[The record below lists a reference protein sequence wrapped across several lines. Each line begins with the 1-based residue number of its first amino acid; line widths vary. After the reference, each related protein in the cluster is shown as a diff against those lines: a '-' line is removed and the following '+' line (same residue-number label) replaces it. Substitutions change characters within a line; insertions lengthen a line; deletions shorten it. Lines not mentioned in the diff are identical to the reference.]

1 MKTPTGDGGEVPAGD
16 DFGGEDD
23 DSRPVAGDG
32 EEEDE
37 MLLREEEPAMEEVE
51 PAASDPATEGS
62 SHGSPSP
69 VEVEGTSGTRN
80 GEEKGGEQPDLE
92 LRSRAVN
99 NGGNG
104 PSSSSP
110 RDFNLD
116 EFLTLAHK
124 VLDHGDSRA
133 MEALNDLKRRWEAR
147 FGIEKPRLLAESL
160 DEHPFARELKQVCR
174 RRTTQVTTSLGTGMA
189 ATFQRRPAVRGRIIT
204 PPPLP
209 PAVLH
214 SNNPN
219 HLSAAALSI
228 TNQTSPED
236 LHSSDANLPPPAA
249 VHSSIANLPL
259 PSPAALHN
267 SNENQLSPATAG
279 SPTKNDVFADMDATV
294 DNVGADVAG
303 KVSDMEACLEHNAD
317 ISPSRADII
326 AAARADIISDV
337 RADII
342 ASARADIIAAAR
354 ADIIAASRADIIAA
368 SRADIIAATRA
379 DIIADTRK
387 ARADIST
394 DTCKNRADV
403 SNSVERNQAMHDAPL
418 PTGLYVGNIPLHAY
432 PDTIIDDKIAH
443 AFNHSTR
450 KTLSFIAPTMQNGEV
465 VVRPSLDA
473 VRNGSKRWKSTAV
486 GYFLGKRPYY
496 HHLKEFAHSVWPAL
510 REVTATTNGFFF
522 FQFKTVFDMEEII
535 EGGPWLFQGQPIVL
549 QKWEPGMA
557 MRKLKHTQVPVWIK
571 LRHLPME
578 FWTTEGLSTVASGVG
593 KPLYPDAI
601 TRACTRLDFARVCVM
616 IDATQKLHK
625 HIIVMAPDEEG
636 GETPCKVDIE
646 YEWLPPKCTA
656 CMSLGHSNKDCALN
670 KTRKPTKPTVNVYG
684 TKVNVAQPQLPTKGR
699 ETMKPVVEDIPKAD
713 AGDRHVD
720 QNHSKQE
727 ERGKAIVIYN
737 AFDALHLIDDAS
749 EHSGGPNTS
758 SPMVDDPYH
767 QLALKDLVS
776 EYRLHF
782 LGILETRV
790 RLNNVMHIQSFLLP
804 HWKWFVDYSSVGN
817 RIWIAWDE
825 NIVDVHILDSA
836 DQFIHCR
843 VTNMADNESVIITVV
858 YGASEVIDRQNLWT
872 ALETLSQQCSDIPWM
887 VGGDFNAVRDLNEV
901 CGISGDIRMATEEF
915 NAGILE
921 AGLIPLPMQGEWF
934 TWHNCSTSMRSLWK
948 RLDRILINDRWLA
961 RFPSAYYHSLT
972 PRTSDHSPLV
982 LHGDIQQHNGGMFR
996 FDNYLAHSPEFI
1008 HNVQN
1013 IWHHEIVGIPMYAVT
1028 RKLKA
1033 LKPVFRLQRRNKG
1046 DLTMNVQL
1054 AKGFLDEAQQLVSS
1068 DRQNELYLLL
1078 EHCCRVVYA
1087 KAAKLEQIM
1096 LQQRAKMQWMKDGD
1110 QCSRVFFRKIA
1121 QRRVRRRILQIN
1133 DENGFTHTDLGEIA
1147 HEFVSYYQNLLGGT
1161 RRRLSVDIRYLRPW
1175 ARHCITDEEANQ
1187 LLLPPSAD
1195 DVKQA
1200 VFDIADD
1207 KAPGPDGYSSRFF
1220 QGGLAC
1226 GWGRSYE
1233 GGTRLL
1239 LYRKTSEA
1247 GQLHDLGPDPKAFI
1261 PGRSIGDNIMLAQ
1274 ELFSRYNQMRLPP
1287 RCALKVDI
1295 RKAYDTV
1302 EWDFLLAVLQLFGFP
1317 PTFTRWIEECVSTT
1331 SFSIGLN
1338 GKPHGFFA
1346 GARGLR
1352 QGDPLSPYLFVL
1364 VMEALH
1370 LGFLQRIEQDIQ
1382 FTYHWKCESSKVFQ
1396 MGFADD
1402 LLLLCKADLDSIRV
1416 FKEGLDWLTISD
1428 CQPLISK
1435 IDARINGWE
1444 GISLSYAG
1452 RVQIIKSVLS
1462 ALSLYWAS
1470 AFILPKK
1477 VISEIE
1483 KRLRTFLWKGTTSSG
1498 YAKVAWKDVC
1508 RPMDEGGLGFKDIS
1522 TLNRALMSKKLCDVI
1537 QCDRT
1542 SIWVQWLYQDRLRE
1556 RSIWT
1561 IREHG
1566 GSWGWRKILRLRPF
1580 LRAIVDYQIG
1590 NGDRFFVWQ
1599 DPWHHLGPLIER
1611 FPQGPRH
1618 LRLEESAKLSLV
1630 ISAGEW
1636 QWPTIT
1642 DFECLEITHNL
1653 PPIFG
1658 GEDRVVWRCDEGQPT
1673 TQALYRLFTHPEPK
1687 VGWFSL
1693 LLGSLKIP
1701 RHSFILWLAILG
1713 KLPTTDK
1720 SWLSHLGVCIL
1731 CDEGATESHPHLFF
1745 QCRFSRQCLYE
1756 IRRRIRFHWPNRDW
1770 ATDIEWATRKWRGEH
1785 IINRAYRT
1793 LLAACVYHIWK
1804 ERNLRRFDHTERTP
1818 ATLSILI
1825 INDVKQRILSVD
1837 LASSVSTRALYRLW
1851 RIPWVEGET
1860 S

>member
-1 MKTPTGDGGEVPAGD
+1 MN
-16 DFGGEDD
+16 
-23 DSRPVAGDG
+23 RPKSQSSSSSLPAGDG
-32 EEEDE
+32 ETAGEAPTECDGDGTVPGRRKKNTKGRRENPAARVEDE
-37 MLLREEEPAMEEVE
+37 K
-51 PAASDPATEGS
+51 
-62 SHGSPSP
+62 
-69 VEVEGTSGTRN
+69 SG
-80 GEEKGGEQPDLE
+80 
-92 LRSRAVN
+92 
-99 NGGNG
+99 
-104 PSSSSP
+104 
-110 RDFNLD
+110 
-116 EFLTLAHK
+116 
-124 VLDHGDSRA
+124 
-133 MEALNDLKRRWEAR
+133 
-147 FGIEKPRLLAESL
+147 
-160 DEHPFARELKQVCR
+160 
-174 RRTTQVTTSLGTGMA
+174 
-189 ATFQRRPAVRGRIIT
+189 
-204 PPPLP
+204 PLP
-209 PAVLH
+209 PAETAVFPPTEGRLCVPLGLDERSTVKGGSLGAETAISDPTIGGDASLKGGH
-214 SNNPN
+214 GGSSSSSFNLNEFLN
-219 HLSAAALSI
+219 LANRVIDHGDEAAMAALNELK
-228 TNQTSPED
+228 TRWQTIFGDDDEPRQTKMMERSRDRPATGGLRKAVRCLIPPDPE
-236 LHSSDANLPPPAA
+236 LTTLGEWTE
-249 VHSSIANLPL
+249 
-259 PSPAALHN
+259 PSPA
-267 SNENQLSPATAG
+267 TR
-279 SPTKNDVFADMDATV
+279 DVCRKDDVDGYVDTTGGDVAAEVGDMDAEV
-294 DNVGADVAG
+294 EIERVADISPSRADVIYDA
-303 KVSDMEACLEHNAD
+303 SAEACLEHNAD

-326 AAARADIISDV
+326 AAARADIITDV

-342 ASARADIIAAAR
+342 AAARADIIAAARADIIAAPR

-368 SRADIIAATRA
+368 SRADIIAAARA
-379 DIIADTRK
+379 DIIAAARADIIADTGASRADVSNYTIKARADIIDDTRK
-387 ARADIST
+387 ARADINT

-465 VVRPSLDA
+465 VVQPSLDA

-670 KTRKPTKPTVNVYG
+670 KTRKPMKPTVNVYVP
-684 TKVNVAQPQLPTKGR
+684 KVNVAQPQLPTKGR
-699 ETMKPVVEDIPKAD
+699 ETMKPVVEEIPKAH
-713 AGDRHVD
+713 AGNRHVD

-737 AFDALHLIDDAS
+737 AFDALHLIDDA
-749 EHSGGPNTS
+749 
-758 SPMVDDPYH
+758 
-767 QLALKDLVS
+767 
-776 EYRLHF
+776 
-782 LGILETRV
+782 
-790 RLNNVMHIQSFLLP
+790 
-804 HWKWFVDYSSVGN
+804 
-817 RIWIAWDE
+817 AWDE

-858 YGASEVIDRQNLWT
+858 YGASEVIDRRNLWT

-1121 QRRVRRRILQIN
+1121 QRR
-1133 DENGFTHTDLGEIA
+1133 
-1147 HEFVSYYQNLLGGT
+1147 NLLGGT

-1187 LLLPPSAD
+1187 LLLPISAD

-1200 VFDIADD
+1200 MFDIADD

-1220 QGGLAC
+1220 KAAWPVVGEEVTRAVLDFFSTGKLLKQVNSTILALIPKVHTPMSVNDFRPISC
-1226 GWGRSYE
+1226 CNVLYKIIAK
-1233 GGTRLL
+1233 LL
-1239 LYRKTSEA
+1239 VQKISVLLDKIVSPCQT
-1247 GQLHDLGPDPKAFI
+1247 AFI

-1317 PTFTRWIEECVSTT
+1317 PTFTRWIEECVTTT

-1370 LGFLQRIEQDIQ
+1370 LGFLQRIEQDMQ

-1416 FKEGLDWLTISD
+1416 FKEGLDWFAELSGLRLNVQKSHLIISRSAQNLKDQMLDILGFQEGHLPMRYLGLPLISSRLTISD

-1580 LRAIVDYQIG
+1580 LRTIVDYQIG

-1653 PPIFG
+1653 PLIFG

-1687 VGWFSL
+1687 VGWSSL

-1825 INDVKQRILSVD
+1825 INDVRQRILSVD

>member
-1 MKTPTGDGGEVPAGD
+1 
-16 DFGGEDD
+16 
-23 DSRPVAGDG
+23 
-32 EEEDE
+32 
-37 MLLREEEPAMEEVE
+37 
-51 PAASDPATEGS
+51 
-62 SHGSPSP
+62 
-69 VEVEGTSGTRN
+69 
-80 GEEKGGEQPDLE
+80 
-92 LRSRAVN
+92 
-99 NGGNG
+99 
-104 PSSSSP
+104 
-110 RDFNLD
+110 
-116 EFLTLAHK
+116 
-124 VLDHGDSRA
+124 
-133 MEALNDLKRRWEAR
+133 
-147 FGIEKPRLLAESL
+147 
-160 DEHPFARELKQVCR
+160 
-174 RRTTQVTTSLGTGMA
+174 
-189 ATFQRRPAVRGRIIT
+189 
-204 PPPLP
+204 
-209 PAVLH
+209 
-214 SNNPN
+214 
-219 HLSAAALSI
+219 
-228 TNQTSPED
+228 
-236 LHSSDANLPPPAA
+236 
-249 VHSSIANLPL
+249 
-259 PSPAALHN
+259 
-267 SNENQLSPATAG
+267 
-279 SPTKNDVFADMDATV
+279 
-294 DNVGADVAG
+294 
-303 KVSDMEACLEHNAD
+303 
-317 ISPSRADII
+317 
-326 AAARADIISDV
+326 
-337 RADII
+337 
-342 ASARADIIAAAR
+342 
-354 ADIIAASRADIIAA
+354 
-368 SRADIIAATRA
+368 
-379 DIIADTRK
+379 
-387 ARADIST
+387 
-394 DTCKNRADV
+394 
-403 SNSVERNQAMHDAPL
+403 
-418 PTGLYVGNIPLHAY
+418 
-432 PDTIIDDKIAH
+432 
-443 AFNHSTR
+443 
-450 KTLSFIAPTMQNGEV
+450 
-465 VVRPSLDA
+465 
-473 VRNGSKRWKSTAV
+473 
-486 GYFLGKRPYY
+486 
-496 HHLKEFAHSVWPAL
+496 
-510 REVTATTNGFFF
+510 
-522 FQFKTVFDMEEII
+522 
-535 EGGPWLFQGQPIVL
+535 
-549 QKWEPGMA
+549 
-557 MRKLKHTQVPVWIK
+557 
-571 LRHLPME
+571 
-578 FWTTEGLSTVASGVG
+578 
-593 KPLYPDAI
+593 
-601 TRACTRLDFARVCVM
+601 
-616 IDATQKLHK
+616 
-625 HIIVMAPDEEG
+625 
-636 GETPCKVDIE
+636 
-646 YEWLPPKCTA
+646 
-656 CMSLGHSNKDCALN
+656 
-670 KTRKPTKPTVNVYG
+670 
-684 TKVNVAQPQLPTKGR
+684 
-699 ETMKPVVEDIPKAD
+699 
-713 AGDRHVD
+713 
-720 QNHSKQE
+720 
-727 ERGKAIVIYN
+727 
-737 AFDALHLIDDAS
+737 
-749 EHSGGPNTS
+749 
-758 SPMVDDPYH
+758 
-767 QLALKDLVS
+767 
-776 EYRLHF
+776 
-782 LGILETRV
+782 
-790 RLNNVMHIQSFLLP
+790 
-804 HWKWFVDYSSVGN
+804 
-817 RIWIAWDE
+817 
-825 NIVDVHILDSA
+825 
-836 DQFIHCR
+836 
-843 VTNMADNESVIITVV
+843 
-858 YGASEVIDRQNLWT
+858 
-872 ALETLSQQCSDIPWM
+872 
-887 VGGDFNAVRDLNEV
+887 
-901 CGISGDIRMATEEF
+901 MATEEF

-972 PRTSDHSPLV
+972 PRTSDHSPL
-982 LHGDIQQHNGGMFR
+982 
-996 FDNYLAHSPEFI
+996 
-1008 HNVQN
+1008 N

-1121 QRRVRRRILQIN
+1121 QRREAPEDGCQWIFVILDRGQGTVSLMRKLIN
-1133 DENGFTHTDLGEIA
+1133 YSF
-1147 HEFVSYYQNLLGGT
+1147 
-1161 RRRLSVDIRYLRPW
+1161 
-1175 ARHCITDEEANQ
+1175 
-1187 LLLPPSAD
+1187 PPSAD

-1220 QGGLAC
+1220 KAAWPVVGEEVTRAVLDFFSTGKLLKQVNSTILALIPKVHTPMSVNDFRPISC
-1226 GWGRSYE
+1226 CNVLYKIIAK
-1233 GGTRLL
+1233 LL
-1239 LYRKTSEA
+1239 VQKISVLLDKIVSPCQT
-1247 GQLHDLGPDPKAFI
+1247 AFI

-1416 FKEGLDWLTISD
+1416 FKEGLDWFAELSGLRLNVQKSHLIISRSAQNLKDQMLDILGFQEGHLPMRYLGLPLISSRLTISD

-1673 TQALYRLFTHPEPK
+1673 TLALYRLFTHPEPK

-1825 INDVKQRILSVD
+1825 INDVRQRILSVD
-1837 LASSVSTRALYRLW
+1837 LAASVSTRALYRLW
-1851 RIPWVEGET
+1851 RIPWDMQFNYHWKCEPAKVFQLGFADDLLLFCRADMDSVRVFKMGLDRFAEWSGLWLNIQKSHLILSRSAQDRREQMLAVLGFQEGHLPMRYLGLPLLSSRLSISDCQPLLSKIDARITGWEGISLSYAGRVQIIKSVLSTLSLYWASAFILPKAVNKEVEKLLRTFLWKGTSMTGYAKVAWKDICKPVEEGGLGIKDIGVLNRALMTKKLCDVIRCDRTSIWVEWLQHGRLRHNSIWTIGEQGR

>member
-1 MKTPTGDGGEVPAGD
+1 
-16 DFGGEDD
+16 
-23 DSRPVAGDG
+23 
-32 EEEDE
+32 
-37 MLLREEEPAMEEVE
+37 ML
-51 PAASDPATEGS
+51 
-62 SHGSPSP
+62 
-69 VEVEGTSGTRN
+69 TR
-80 GEEKGGEQPDLE
+80 
-92 LRSRAVN
+92 
-99 NGGNG
+99 
-104 PSSSSP
+104 
-110 RDFNLD
+110 F
-116 EFLTLAHK
+116 
-124 VLDHGDSRA
+124 
-133 MEALNDLKRRWEAR
+133 
-147 FGIEKPRLLAESL
+147 
-160 DEHPFARELKQVCR
+160 
-174 RRTTQVTTSLGTGMA
+174 
-189 ATFQRRPAVRGRIIT
+189 
-204 PPPLP
+204 
-209 PAVLH
+209 PAVL
-214 SNNPN
+214 
-219 HLSAAALSI
+219 
-228 TNQTSPED
+228 
-236 LHSSDANLPPPAA
+236 PA
-249 VHSSIANLPL
+249 VNVDG
-259 PSPAALHN
+259 
-267 SNENQLSPATAG
+267 G
-279 SPTKNDVFADMDATV
+279 SEVAI
-294 DNVGADVAG
+294 GSGDVADDDG
-303 KVSDMEACLEHNAD
+303 HSAD
-317 ISPSRADII
+317 ISI
-326 AAARADIISDV
+326 
-337 RADII
+337 
-342 ASARADIIAAAR
+342 
-354 ADIIAASRADIIAA
+354 
-368 SRADIIAATRA
+368 T
-379 DIIADTRK
+379 
-387 ARADIST
+387 
-394 DTCKNRADV
+394 RADV
-403 SNSVERNQAMHDAPL
+403 SNGSDDDSRADVSIDAAADVISDAAADVISDAAADVIKDCNMANEKSFVAPVQ
-418 PTGLYVGNIPLHAY
+418 TGLYVGNIPLNAY
-432 PDTIIDDKIAH
+432 PEPIIDDKIAH

-450 KTLSFIAPTMQNGEV
+450 KTLKFIAPTQQNGKV
-465 VVRPSLDA
+465 IVRPTLDTIRNGSKRWKSTA
-473 VRNGSKRWKSTAV
+473 VGYFLGKRPYFHHLKEYAVSVWPGLREFKSVADMEDIIEGGPWLFQGQPIVLQKWEPGMVLRKLKHTQVPVWIKLRHLPVELWTEEGLSIVASGVGKPLYPDAITRACTRLDFARVCVMLDVNSKMPKHIIIMTPDEEGGEVPCKIDVQYEWLPPRCTNCMTLGHSVKECTVNKPKSIKPPVNGSKRWKSTAV

-636 GETPCKVDIE
+636 GEIPCKVDVE

-670 KTRKPTKPTVNVYG
+670 KTRKPTKPTVNVYVL
-684 TKVNVAQPQLPTKGR
+684 KVNVAQPQLPTKGR
-699 ETMKPVVEDIPKAD
+699 KTMKPVVEDIPKAD

-737 AFDALHLIDDAS
+737 AFDALHLIDDA
-749 EHSGGPNTS
+749 
-758 SPMVDDPYH
+758 
-767 QLALKDLVS
+767 
-776 EYRLHF
+776 
-782 LGILETRV
+782 GILETRV

-858 YGASEVIDRQNLWT
+858 YGASEVIDRRNLWT

-921 AGLIPLPMQGEWF
+921 AELIPLPMQGEWF

-1121 QRRVRRRILQIN
+1121 QRRVMRRILQIN

-1187 LLLPPSAD
+1187 LLLPLSAD

-1220 QGGLAC
+1220 KAAWPVVGEEVTRAVLDFFSTGKLLKQINSTILALIPKVHTPMSVNDFRPISC
-1226 GWGRSYE
+1226 CNVLYKIIAK
-1233 GGTRLL
+1233 LL
-1239 LYRKTSEA
+1239 VQKISVLLDKIVSPCQT
-1247 GQLHDLGPDPKAFI
+1247 AFI

-1477 VISEIE
+1477 VINEIE

-1522 TLNRALMSKKLCDVI
+1522 TLNRALMSKKLCNVI

-1653 PPIFG
+1653 PLIFG

-1687 VGWFSL
+1687 VGWSSL

-1793 LLAACVYHIWK
+1793 LLAACVYHI
-1804 ERNLRRFDHTERTP
+1804 
-1818 ATLSILI
+1818 
-1825 INDVKQRILSVD
+1825 
-1837 LASSVSTRALYRLW
+1837 
-1851 RIPWVEGET
+1851 
-1860 S
+1860 

>member
-1 MKTPTGDGGEVPAGD
+1 MKTPTGDGGEAPAGD
-16 DFGGEDD
+16 DYGGEDA

-32 EEEDE
+32 GEEDE
-37 MLLREEEPAMEEVE
+37 QLLHEEEPQPAMEEE
-51 PAASDPATEGS
+51 ESASSNPATEGD
-62 SHGSPSP
+62 SHGSPTS
-69 VEVEGTSGTRN
+69 VEVEGTSVMRN
-80 GEEKGGEQPDLE
+80 GEEMGGEQPDLE

-104 PSSSSP
+104 SSSP

-124 VLDHGDSRA
+124 VIDHGDSQA
-133 MEALNDLKRRWEAR
+133 MDALNELKRRWEAR
-147 FGIEKPRLLAESL
+147 FGIEKSRLPAKSL
-160 DEHPFARELKQVCR
+160 NVDEHPFARELKQ
-174 RRTTQVTTSLGTGMA
+174 L
-189 ATFQRRPAVRGRIIT
+189 RPAVRGRIIT
-204 PPPLP
+204 PSPS
-209 PAVLH
+209 ATLH
-214 SNNPN
+214 SNNAN
-219 HLSAAALSI
+219 QISAAALRNA
-228 TNQTSPED
+228 NQTSP
-236 LHSSDANLPPPAA
+236 AA
-249 VHSSIANLPL
+249 FHSSIANQT
-259 PSPAALHN
+259 SPAALHS
-267 SNENQLSPATAG
+267 SNENQILPATIG
-279 SPTKNDVFADMDATV
+279 IPTKDVRNVADMDASV

-303 KVSDMEACLEHNAD
+303 NVSDMEACLEHTAD

-326 AAARADIISDV
+326 TD
-337 RADII
+337 
-342 ASARADIIAAAR
+342 ARADIIAAAR
-354 ADIIAASRADIIAA
+354 ADIIAAARADIIAA
-368 SRADIIAATRA
+368 PRADGIGASRADVSNYTIKSGA
-379 DIIADTRK
+379 DIIDDTRK
-387 ARADIST
+387 ARADISA
-394 DTCKNRADV
+394 DTCKNRSDV
-403 SNSVERNQAMHDAPL
+403 SNSVERKQAMHDAPV

-432 PDTIIDDKIAH
+432 PETIIDDKIAH

-625 HIIVMAPDEEG
+625 HIIVMAPDAEG
-636 GETPCKVDIE
+636 GETPCKVDVE

-656 CMSLGHSNKDCALN
+656 CMSLGHSDKDCALN
-670 KTRKPTKPTVNVYG
+670 KTRKPTKPTVNVYVP
-684 TKVNVAQPQLPTKGR
+684 KLNVSQPQLPTKGR
-699 ETMKPVVEDIPKAD
+699 KTMKPMVEDIPKAD

-720 QNHSKQE
+720 QNHSKQD

-737 AFDALHLIDDAS
+737 AFDALHLIDDAG
-749 EHSGGPNTS
+749 EHSRGPDTS
-758 SPMVDDPYH
+758 SLMDNDPYH

-782 LGILETRV
+782 LGILETRLV
-790 RLNNVMHIQSFLLP
+790 
-804 HWKWFVDYSSVGN
+804 
-817 RIWIAWDE
+817 WDE
-825 NIVDVHILDSA
+825 NVVDVHILDSV

-858 YGASEVIDRQNLWT
+858 YEASEVIDRRNLWT
-872 ALETLSQQCSDIPWM
+872 ALETLAQQCSDIPWL
-887 VGGDFNAVRDLNEV
+887 VGGDFNAIRDLNEV

-934 TWHNCSTSMRSLWK
+934 TWHNC
-948 RLDRILINDRWLA
+948 I
-961 RFPSAYYHSLT
+961 
-972 PRTSDHSPLV
+972 
-982 LHGDIQQHNGGMFR
+982 
-996 FDNYLAHSPEFI
+996 
-1008 HNVQN
+1008 
-1013 IWHHEIVGIPMYAVT
+1013 
-1028 RKLKA
+1028 
-1033 LKPVFRLQRRNKG
+1033 
-1046 DLTMNVQL
+1046 
-1054 AKGFLDEAQQLVSS
+1054 
-1068 DRQNELYLLL
+1068 
-1078 EHCCRVVYA
+1078 VYA

-1121 QRRVRRRILQIN
+1121 QRRVMRRILQIN
-1133 DENGFTHTDLGEIA
+1133 DENGFTHTDLGEVA

-1175 ARHCITDEEANQ
+1175 ARHYITDEEANQ
-1187 LLLPPSAD
+1187 LLLPLSAD

-1220 QGGLAC
+1220 KAAWPVVGEEVTRAVLDFFSTGKLLKQINSTILALIPKVHTPMSVNDFRPISC
-1226 GWGRSYE
+1226 CNVLYKIIAK
-1233 GGTRLL
+1233 LL
-1239 LYRKTSEA
+1239 VQKISVLLDKIVSPCQT
-1247 GQLHDLGPDPKAFI
+1247 AFI

-1274 ELFSRYNQMRLPP
+1274 ELFSRYNQMRLLP

-1295 RKAYDTV
+1295 RKAYDMV

-1370 LGFLQRIEQDIQ
+1370 LGFLQLIEQDIQ

-1402 LLLLCKADLDSIRV
+1402 LLLLCRADLDSIRV
-1416 FKEGLDWLTISD
+1416 FKEGLDWFAELSGLWLNVQKSHLIISRSAQNLKDQMLDILGFQEGHLPMRYLGLPLISSRLTISD

-1452 RVQIIKSVLS
+1452 RVQNIKSVLS

-1477 VISEIE
+1477 VINEIE

-1498 YAKVAWKDVC
+1498 VTGHPY
-1508 RPMDEGGLGFKDIS
+1508 GFSGS
-1522 TLNRALMSKKLCDVI
+1522 TK
-1537 QCDRT
+1537 T
-1542 SIWVQWLYQDRLRE
+1542 
-1556 RSIWT
+1556 
-1561 IREHG
+1561 
-1566 GSWGWRKILRLRPF
+1566 
-1580 LRAIVDYQIG
+1580 DYVR
-1590 NGDRFFVWQ
+1590 DRFGLSVNMEVLGDGEKYSGFVLSFALSW
-1599 DPWHHLGPLIER
+1599 IT
-1611 FPQGPRH
+1611 
-1618 LRLEESAKLSLV
+1618 RLEMETDSLFGRTRGITWVHLS
-1630 ISAGEW
+1630 S
-1636 QWPTIT
+1636 
-1642 DFECLEITHNL
+1642 D
-1653 PPIFG
+1653 
-1658 GEDRVVWRCDEGQPT
+1658 
-1673 TQALYRLFTHPEPK
+1673 
-1687 VGWFSL
+1687 
-1693 LLGSLKIP
+1693 SLKV
-1701 RHSFILWLAILG
+1701 LAIL
-1713 KLPTTDK
+1713 
-1720 SWLSHLGVCIL
+1720 
-1731 CDEGATESHPHLFF
+1731 
-1745 QCRFSRQCLYE
+1745 
-1756 IRRRIRFHWPNRDW
+1756 
-1770 ATDIEWATRKWRGEH
+1770 
-1785 IINRAYRT
+1785 
-1793 LLAACVYHIWK
+1793 
-1804 ERNLRRFDHTERTP
+1804 
-1818 ATLSILI
+1818 
-1825 INDVKQRILSVD
+1825 D
-1837 LASSVSTRALYRLW
+1837 LKNQQNSAW
-1851 RIPWVEGET
+1851 
-1860 S
+1860 

>member
-1 MKTPTGDGGEVPAGD
+1 MPETYNTGDD
-16 DFGGEDD
+16 D
-23 DSRPVAGDG
+23 
-32 EEEDE
+32 
-37 MLLREEEPAMEEVE
+37 
-51 PAASDPATEGS
+51 
-62 SHGSPSP
+62 
-69 VEVEGTSGTRN
+69 TRN
-80 GEEKGGEQPDLE
+80 
-92 LRSRAVN
+92 R
-99 NGGNG
+99 NGSDTSASTGY
-104 PSSSSP
+104 
-110 RDFNLD
+110 
-116 EFLTLAHK
+116 LA
-124 VLDHGDSRA
+124 
-133 MEALNDLKRRWEAR
+133 
-147 FGIEKPRLLAESL
+147 
-160 DEHPFARELKQVCR
+160 
-174 RRTTQVTTSLGTGMA
+174 
-189 ATFQRRPAVRGRIIT
+189 
-204 PPPLP
+204 
-209 PAVLH
+209 AVLH
-214 SNNPN
+214 SSN
-219 HLSAAALSI
+219 A
-228 TNQTSPED
+228 NQT
-236 LHSSDANLPPPAA
+236 
-249 VHSSIANLPL
+249 
-259 PSPAALHN
+259 SPAALHS
-267 SNENQLSPATAG
+267 SNENQISPATVG
-279 SPTKNDVFADMDATV
+279 IPTKDDVRNVADMDASV

-303 KVSDMEACLEHNAD
+303 NVSDMEACLEHTAD
-317 ISPSRADII
+317 ISPSMADII
-326 AAARADIISDV
+326 AAARADIITD
-337 RADII
+337 
-342 ASARADIIAAAR
+342 ARADIIAAAR
-354 ADIIAASRADIIAA
+354 ADIITAARADIIAA
-368 SRADIIAATRA
+368 ARADII
-379 DIIADTRK
+379 DDTRK
-387 ARADIST
+387 ARADISA

-403 SNSVERNQAMHDAPL
+403 SNSVERKQATHDAPV

-432 PDTIIDDKIAH
+432 PKTIIDDKIAH

-510 REVTATTNGFFF
+510 REVIATTNGFFF

-578 FWTTEGLSTVASGVG
+578 FWTTEGLSTFASGVG

-636 GETPCKVDIE
+636 GETPCKVDVE

-656 CMSLGHSNKDCALN
+656 CMSLGHSDNDCALN
-670 KTRKPTKPTVNVYG
+670 KTRKPTKPTVNVYVP
-684 TKVNVAQPQLPTKGR
+684 KVNVSQPQLPTKGR
-699 ETMKPVVEDIPKAD
+699 KTKKPVVEDIPKAD

-720 QNHSKQE
+720 QNHSKQD

-737 AFDALHLIDDAS
+737 AFDALHLIDDA
-749 EHSGGPNTS
+749 
-758 SPMVDDPYH
+758 
-767 QLALKDLVS
+767 
-776 EYRLHF
+776 
-782 LGILETRV
+782 GILETRV

-817 RIWIAWDE
+817 RIWLAWDE
-825 NIVDVHILDSA
+825 NVVDVHILDSA

-858 YGASEVIDRQNLWT
+858 YGASEVIDRRNLWT
-872 ALETLSQQCSDIPWM
+872 ALETLAQQCSDIPWM

-901 CGISGDIRMATEEF
+901 SGISGNIRMTTEEF

-921 AGLIPLPMQGEWF
+921 AGLIPLSMQGEWF

-961 RFPSAYYHSLT
+961 RFPSAYYRSLT

-982 LHGDIQQHNGGMFR
+982 LHGDIQQHNGGMFQ

-1121 QRRVRRRILQIN
+1121 QRRVMRRILQIN
-1133 DENGFTHTDLGEIA
+1133 DENGFTHTDLGEVA
-1147 HEFVSYYQNLLGGT
+1147 HEFVNYQNLLGGT
-1161 RRRLSVDIRYLRPW
+1161 RRRLSVDICYLRPW
-1175 ARHCITDEEANQ
+1175 VRHSITDEEANQ
-1187 LLLPPSAD
+1187 LFLPLSAD

-1220 QGGLAC
+1220 KAAWPVVGEEVTRAVLDFFSTGKLLKQINSTILALIPEVHTPMSVNDFRPISC
-1226 GWGRSYE
+1226 CNVLYKIIAK
-1233 GGTRLL
+1233 LL
-1239 LYRKTSEA
+1239 VQKISVLLDKIVSPCQTT
-1247 GQLHDLGPDPKAFI
+1247 FI

-1382 FTYHWKCESSKVFQ
+1382 FTYHWKCESSK
-1396 MGFADD
+1396 
-1402 LLLLCKADLDSIRV
+1402 
-1416 FKEGLDWLTISD
+1416 EGHLPMRYLGLPLISSRLTISD

-1477 VISEIE
+1477 VINEIE

-1508 RPMDEGGLGFKDIS
+1508 RLMDEGGLGFKDIS

-1542 SIWVQWLYQDRLRE
+1542 SIWVQWLYQDRLGE

-1566 GSWGWRKILRLRPF
+1566 GSWGWRKILRLHPF

-1653 PPIFG
+1653 PLIFG

-1673 TQALYRLFTHPEPK
+1673 TQALYRLFAHPEPK
-1687 VGWFSL
+1687 VGWSSL
-1693 LLGSLKIP
+1693 LLDSLKIP

-1745 QCRFSRQCLYE
+1745 RCRFSRQCLYE

-1770 ATDIEWATRKWRGEH
+1770 ATDIEWATRKWRGKH

-1825 INDVKQRILSVD
+1825 INDVR
-1837 LASSVSTRALYRLW
+1837 
-1851 RIPWVEGET
+1851 
-1860 S
+1860 